1 MQFSEVHPL
10 TSCCC
15 DNKVGDLLR
24 EMLLNED
31 SENAGAFNTAEKSE
45 LIFQLFS
52 IIAVGGTMCQ
62 PDDRVDSIMETTKL
76 LYKDLVTIYKYEY
89 LSLLVAKQY
98 LLFTNLITIFAAIL
112 CRDSQN
118 GDVKISTQA
127 ALVHSVSGSDLFMGA
142 DSSANRMIV
151 VVDPLKRLVYVVR
164 TTLRNYW

>member
-1 MQFSEVHPL
+1 M
-10 TSCCC
+10 
-15 DNKVGDLLR
+15 R

-89 LSLLVAKQY
+89 LSLLVAK
-98 LLFTNLITIFAAIL
+98 
-112 CRDSQN
+112 
-118 GDVKISTQA
+118 
-127 ALVHSVSGSDLFMGA
+127 
-142 DSSANRMIV
+142 
-151 VVDPLKRLVYVVR
+151 
-164 TTLRNYW
+164 